1 LTGPVRPVDAAVEAA
16 RRAGEI
22 LIGYFGAFDPSW
34 VEEKSRN
41 DVVSKADR
49 ESEALVRELLLGA
62 FPHDRFLGEEGG
74 ASEGDASEG
83 DDTAPTWIVDPLDG
97 TANFVRGFPHWAVSI
112 ARTSGGTF
120 GPLETAVIWDPVK
133 ADLFTAVRGEGAF
146 RNGKRLRMPRRRGLD
161 GCAMATGFPFRQQA
175 KIDLYLRIFRAAFLE
190 VRSLRRAG
198 SAALDLAYAAAG
210 IFDGFFEFGLSPWD
224 TAAGALLVTEAGG
237 LVSDFDGAGL
247 WRKRGNL
254 VAGSPGVHAG
264 FLELVAGLG
273 VKEEDL

>member
-1 LTGPVRPVDAAVEAA
+1 VDAAVEAA

-22 LIGYFGAFDPSW
+22 LTGYFVAFDPSW

-41 DVVSKADR
+41 DVVSRADR
-49 ESEALVRELLLGA
+49 ESEALVREQLLGA

-74 ASEGDASEG
+74 ASEGDDA
-83 DDTAPTWIVDPLDG
+83 APTWIVDPLDG

-120 GPLETAVIWDPVK
+120 GPLETAVKRSAFTGSQI
-133 ADLFTAVRGEGAF
+133 TAVRGEGAF

-161 GCAMATGFPFRQQA
+161 GCAMATGFPFRQRS

-198 SAALDLAYAAAG
+198 SAALVLAYVAAG

-224 TAAGALLVTEAGG
+224 TAAGALLVTEAEG

-254 VAGSPGVHAG
+254 VAGSPGVHAE